1 MTVKEIYKS
10 LVYKRKENPKG
21 QETLNR
27 MVGVDIDWSWAYSV
41 IYKSTIKTSLREFQ
55 YKVLNNILAVNAL
68 LYKWGIMDSGRC
80 SYCFLNKETL
90 ELLFC
95 YCDTS
100 VTFYLQIKNWF
111 HENGLELP
119 ELKVETILAGHKS
132 DSSQIMLINE
142 IIFIYK
148 HSGNNLNNLNVHTL
162 YTF

>member
-1 MTVKEIYKS
+1 MIHQLHS
-10 LVYKRKENPKG
+10 
-21 QETLNR
+21 
-27 MVGVDIDWSWAYSV
+27 I
-41 IYKSTIKTSLREFQ
+41 
-55 YKVLNNILAVNAL
+55 
-68 LYKWGIMDSGRC
+68 
-80 SYCFLNKETL
+80 
-90 ELLFC
+90 
-95 YCDTS
+95 
-100 VTFYLQIKNWF
+100 LQIKNWF